1 MMDSVLEQVDLQEKK
16 KKSNLSAFKIAYKIY
31 HFVAKIFLYSILL
44 ILVLVAFA
52 FILYFIDL
60 QINAKK
66 GVYKQPLF
74 GAYIIISPSMV
85 PSINVYDAIV
95 IKREEAEN
103 LKVGDII
110 TFLSNDT
117 RYLGLT
123 ITHRIVGIEKSTTG
137 DIYFRTKG
145 DNNNTEDSS
154 LVKGND
160 IYGKVILKIPKI
172 GYLQLL
178 LTNAVGWIFIVVIP
192 CLGVVIY
199 DIIKIFKS
207 IGNGGIRRKKMKVLN
222 NNQEEFIEIV
232 GTDKNIQNDTHDEN
246 DNIEIL

>member
-1 MMDSVLEQVDLQEKK
+1 MDSVLDQINLQEKK
-16 KKSNLSAFKIAYKIY
+16 EKSNLSIFKIIYKIY
-31 HFVAKIFLYSILL
+31 HFVAKVFLYSILL
-44 ILVLVAFA
+44 ILIFVALA
-52 FILYFIDL
+52 FILYFMDM
-60 QINAKK
+60 QANAKK
-66 GVYKQPLF
+66 GIYKQPLF

-95 IKREEAEN
+95 IKREEPEN
-103 LKVGDII
+103 LKVGDVI
-110 TFLSNDT
+110 TFLSSDT

-154 LVKGND
+154 LVKGDD

-172 GYLQLL
+172 GYIQLL
-178 LTNAVGWIFIVVIP
+178 LTNAIGWVLIVVIP

-199 DIIKIFKS
+199 DIIKILKS
-207 IGNGGIRRKKMKVLN
+207 IGNGKRLRKKMKVSN
-222 NNQEEFIEIV
+222 DNQEEFIEIV
-232 GTDKNIQNDTHDEN
+232 DVDKNIQNDIHDESN
-246 DNIEIL
+246 DIEIL

>member
-1 MMDSVLEQVDLQEKK
+1 MDSVLDQINLQEKK
-16 KKSNLSAFKIAYKIY
+16 EKSNLSIFKIIYKIY
-31 HFVAKIFLYSILL
+31 HFVAKVFLYSILL
-44 ILVLVAFA
+44 ILIFVALA
-52 FILYFIDL
+52 FILYFIDM
-60 QINAKK
+60 QANAKK
-66 GVYKQPLF
+66 GIYKQPLF

-95 IKREEAEN
+95 IKREEPEN
-103 LKVGDII
+103 LKVGDVI
-110 TFLSNDT
+110 TFLSSDT

-154 LVKGND
+154 LVKGDD

-172 GYLQLL
+172 GYIQLL
-178 LTNAVGWIFIVVIP
+178 LTNAIGWVLIVVIP

-207 IGNGGIRRKKMKVLN
+207 IRNGKRLRKKMKVSN
-222 NNQEEFIEIV
+222 DNQEEFIEIV
-232 GTDKNIQNDTHDEN
+232 DVDKNIQNDIHDESN
-246 DNIEIL
+246 DIEIL